1 MLEKIILFILLI
13 ACAYLFI
20 FDYKN
25 FVQVFNFIFES
36 IFIEIVNFTNFI
48 TNPKNWR

>member
-1 MLEKIILFILLI
+1 MLEKIILFILLTT
-13 ACAYLFI
+13 CTYLFI

-25 FVQVFNFIFES
+25 FMQVFNFIAES
-36 IFIEIVNFTNFI
+36 IFIEIVKITNVI